1 MRVYVDSSALLKRV
15 FAEAESEA
23 LALALRAHVDEG
35 SVLVSS
41 ALAWVEVSRALR
53 AYPDALGPVE
63 VTSFADTALSGVL
76 EKPLSAE
83 VVALARRLTPPVLRT
98 LDAIHLASALLVD
111 ADVLVAYDQR
121 LLEATKTHGISIS
134 SPGR

>member
-15 FAEAESEA
+15 FSEAESEA
-23 LALALRAHVDEG
+23 LISALRVHVSEG

-53 AYPDALGPVE
+53 AYPGSLGPVE
-63 VTSFADTALSGVL
+63 VGFVADTALSGVF
-76 EKPLSAE
+76 EKPIGGDL
-83 VVALARRLTPPVLRT
+83 
-98 LDAIHLASALLVD
+98 
-111 ADVLVAYDQR
+111 LVAYDQR
-121 LLEATKTHGISIS
+121 LIEATTTHGISTS